1 MAHFAVLPVKE
12 RSLSKTRFGAVLNQ
26 EQRATLSKNML
37 LDTVDSMI
45 SSRVFEGIAV
55 LTPEPE
61 NWKEEVQSVVRVVGT
76 EIPGLNESVWGYM
89 QSQTLAEGDSLSV
102 VLPDLP
108 ASQKEDFLELEKA
121 LGAKGSAA
129 IAPDRHL
136 TGTNVLA
143 GTHPLTWRPMFG
155 VDSFRRHLTSLLEKG
170 VQPRILYREGLMCD
184 IDDSDDLFDLYSK
197 EQLGRRTKEFMT
209 SNADLI
215 GVSRLGWSS
224 GVEP

>member
-1 MAHFAVLPVKE
+1 MTHFVVLPVKE

-26 EQRATLSKNML
+26 EQRATLSKSML

-45 SSRVFEGIAV
+45 SSRVFEDIVV

-61 NWKEEVQSVVRVVGT
+61 NWKKEVQSVVQVVGT
-76 EIPGLNESVWGYM
+76 EISGLNESVWEYM

-155 VDSFRRHLTSLLEKG
+155 ADSFRRHLMSLLDRG
-170 VQPRILYREGLMCD
+170 MQPRILYREGLMCD
-184 IDDSDDLFDLYSK
+184 VDDSDDLVDLRSK
-197 EQLGRRTKEFMT
+197 EQLGRRTKEFMM
-209 SNADLI
+209 SNVGSI
-215 GVSRLGWSS
+215 GVSRR
-224 GVEP
+224 E

>member
-1 MAHFAVLPVKE
+1 MTHFVVLPVKE

-26 EQRATLSKNML
+26 EQRATLSKSML

-45 SSRVFEGIAV
+45 SSRVFEDIVV

-61 NWKEEVQSVVRVVGT
+61 NWKKEVQSVVQVVGT
-76 EIPGLNESVWGYM
+76 EISGLNESIWEYM
-89 QSQTLAEGDSLSV
+89 QSQTLSEGDSLSV

-108 ASQKEDFLELEKA
+108 ASQKEDFLELERA

-143 GTHPLTWRPMFG
+143 GTNPLTWRPMFG
-155 VDSFRRHLTSLLEKG
+155 VDSFRRHLMSLLDRG
-170 VQPRILYREGLMCD
+170 IQPRILYRDGLMCD
-184 IDDSDDLFDLYSK
+184 IDNADDLVDLCSK
-197 EQLGRRTKEFMT
+197 EQLGRRTKEFLMN
-209 SNADLI
+209 NASSI
-215 GVSRLGWSS
+215 GVPRLG
-224 GVEP
+224 

>member
-26 EQRATLSKNML
+26 EQRATLSKSML

-45 SSRVFEGIAV
+45 SSRVFESIAV

-61 NWKEEVQSVVRVVGT
+61 NWKEEVQSGVQVVGT
-76 EIPGLNESVWGYM
+76 ETPGLNESVWEYT
-89 QSQTLAEGDSLSV
+89 QSKTLAEGDSLSV

-108 ASQKEDFLELEKA
+108 ASRKEDFLELDRA
-121 LGAKGSAA
+121 LGAKGSVV

-143 GTHPLTWRPMFG
+143 GTRPLAWRPMFG
-155 VDSFRRHLTSLLEKG
+155 ADSFRRHLTSLLDRG
-170 VQPRILYREGLMCD
+170 MQPRILYREGLMCD
-184 IDDSDDLFDLYSK
+184 VDNIDDLIDLSSK
-197 EQLGRRTKEFMT
+197 EQLGRRAKEFIMN
-209 SNADLI
+209 NASSI
-215 GVSRLGWSS
+215 GALRS
-224 GVEP
+224 G

>member
-76 EIPGLNESVWGYM
+76 EISGLNESVWEYM
-89 QSQTLAEGDSLSV
+89 QSQRLAEGDSLSI
-102 VLPDLP
+102 VLSDLP

-121 LGAKGSAA
+121 LGTKGSAA

-143 GTHPLTWRPMFG
+143 GTHPLAWRPMFG
-155 VDSFRRHLTSLLEKG
+155 ADSFRRHLTSLLDRG
-170 VQPRILYREGLMCD
+170 MQPQILCRDGLMCD
-184 IDDSDDLFDLYSK
+184 VDNPDDLVDLLSK
-197 EQLGRRTKEFMT
+197 ERLGQRTKEFMM
-209 SNADLI
+209 SNANSI
-215 GVSRLGWSS
+215 GAPRL
-224 GVEP
+224 E

>member
-12 RSLSKTRFGAVLNQ
+12 RALSKTRFGAVLNQ
-26 EQRATLSKNML
+26 EQRATLSKSML
-37 LDTVDSMI
+37 IDTIDSMI

-61 NWKEEVQSVVRVVGT
+61 NWKEEVQSVVQVVGT
-76 EIPGLNESVWGYM
+76 EISGLNESIWEYM

-155 VDSFRRHLTSLLEKG
+155 ADSFRRHLASLLDKG
-170 VQPRILYREGLMCD
+170 IQPRILYRDGLMYD
-184 IDDSDDLFDLYSK
+184 VDNSDDLADLCSK
-197 EQLGRRTKEFMT
+197 EQLGRRTKQFIM
-209 SNADLI
+209 SNAGPI
-215 GVSRLGWSS
+215 AAAR
-224 GVEP
+224 PK